1 MVRLSLFASIIL
13 LGMGTAL
20 LHENH
25 HPNWGSVNAD
35 ISRNTDGAF
44 RDGLFLGKRA
54 AERGAAPN
62 APIGRWAT
70 EADRASF
77 TAGYLQGYEE
87 ILTNQAAR

>member
-20 LHENH
+20 LH

-44 RDGLFLGKRA
+44 RDGVFLGKRA

-70 EADRASF
+70 KADRASF

-87 ILTNQAAR
+87 ILTNRAAR

>member
-1 MVRLSLFASIIL
+1 MVRLSLFACVIV

-20 LHENH
+20 LDSSHQ
-25 HPNWGSVNAD
+25 PNWGSVKAD

-70 EADRASF
+70 RADRASF
-77 TAGYLQGYEE
+77 TAGYLRGYEE
-87 ILTNQAAR
+87 VLTNRAAR